1 VINYL
6 SEIEQDELFALKNAI
21 NDSISSVNPDKME
34 RFTELFV
41 KTLSGKGPGEVF
53 VEPSNF

>member
-1 VINYL
+1 MINYL
-6 SEIEQDELFALKNAI
+6 SETEQDELFALKNAI
-21 NDSISSVNPDKME
+21 TDSISAVNPDKME

-41 KTLSGKGPGEVF
+41 KTLSGKGPGAVF